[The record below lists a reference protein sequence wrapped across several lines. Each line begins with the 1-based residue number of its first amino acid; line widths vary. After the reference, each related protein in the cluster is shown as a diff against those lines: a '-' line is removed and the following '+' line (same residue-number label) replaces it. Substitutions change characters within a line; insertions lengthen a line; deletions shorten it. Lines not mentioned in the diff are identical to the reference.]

1 MVVFLVICC
10 MSQDALIMSLQRFPV
25 VPFQITNFA
34 VLNSDQLQHD
44 SYLSFGIN
52 WNSWVMTINEKV
64 EYSTTA
70 TAISYMDDV
79 EQVFHIILL
88 DCQLFC
94 QFLCWWSSEVTID
107 IAS

>member
-1 MVVFLVICC
+1 
-10 MSQDALIMSLQRFPV
+10 
-25 VPFQITNFA
+25 
-34 VLNSDQLQHD
+34 
-44 SYLSFGIN
+44 
-52 WNSWVMTINEKV
+52 MTINVKV
-64 EYSTTA
+64 EYSATA

-107 IAS
+107 IVTLMVNNLMPSSVCNVIGHDGYIT